1 MRALFTGALAL
12 VAGACVGVG
21 SQMHSESVAEPPVSV
36 AARDEA
42 EPAPARGGTPEP
54 EAASAAPAPH
64 TAEVSREE
72 PFFVSEP
79 DGRPTYIRR
88 EKYAPNVHYAALDRP
103 ACEAELARRSIAFER
118 APEVW
123 NVMAPVWLKGPLHGV
138 TIRSKYLVPGGRH
151 ARMEIMGCR
160 LVLALDDFSALL
172 AEHDITEVLHLSA
185 FRSRKEGGC
194 TPKYNG
200 KQHCAGL
207 ALDVASLRR
216 RDGTV
221 IDVQRDF
228 HGRVGLATCVE
239 GAAPVKPGA
248 GAELLWGLV
257 CDAARKGIFHVM
269 LTPNYNAQH
278 HNHLHLEITP
288 DAGWMLVK

>member
-1 MRALFTGALAL
+1 MRALLIGALAL

-21 SQMHSESVAEPPVSV
+21 SHLHSESVADPPVSE
-36 AARDEA
+36 AAHDEA
-42 EPAPARGGTPEP
+42 EPAPDRRGPAPETAPAPEP
-54 EAASAAPAPH
+54 ERVAAPA
-64 TAEVSREE
+64 
-72 PFFVSEP
+72 PFFVSES

-88 EKYAPNVHYAALDRP
+88 ENEAPNVRYAALDRP
-103 ACEAELARRSIAFER
+103 GCEAELTRRGIAFAR
-118 APEVW
+118 APSVW
-123 NVMAPVWLKGPLHGV
+123 NVMAPVWLEGPLHGV

-160 LVLALDDFSALL
+160 LVLALDDFSVLL

-207 ALDVASLRR
+207 ALDVASLKR

-221 IDVQRDF
+221 IDVKRDF
-228 HGRVGLATCVE
+228 HGRVGIATCAE
-239 GAAPVKPGA
+239 GAEPVKPGA
-248 GAELLWGLV
+248 GAETLWGLV
-257 CDAARKGIFHVM
+257 CEAARKGIFHVM

-278 HNHLHLEITP
+278 FNHLHLEITP